1 MVTTSSGAISIGN
14 LRTEFDISG
23 TSGSRALSAFYDASA
38 NSYARPYDDS
48 VHSNANIPSSGAVAL
63 SDFYATENTYY
74 QHETVPIF
82 HWSQYIDDS
91 GKDAF
96 GVYSIHWNNIAIV
109 SHQTDVHYQTAS
121 YSTGGQTYLRHTEKA
136 GSRNSRQA
144 SGGLK
149 FSVER

>member
-38 NSYARPYDDS
+38 RPYDA
-48 VHSNANIPSSGAVAL
+48 VHSNTNIPSSGAVAL
-63 SDFYATENTYY
+63 SNFYATENTYY

-82 HWSQYIDDS
+82 YWSQHTDDS
-91 GKDAF
+91 GKEAVAIF
-96 GVYSIHWNNIAIV
+96 TIYWNNTAIV
-109 SHQTDVHYQTAS
+109 SNQADQFRATTS
-121 YSTGGQTYLRHTEKA
+121 YAAGGQTYLRTRQIA
-136 GSRNSRQA
+136 GSANSRQA
-144 SGGLK
+144 SAGLK

>member
-38 NSYARPYDDS
+38 RPYDG

-63 SDFYATENTYY
+63 SNFYATENTYY
-74 QHETVPIF
+74 QTTAPIF
-82 HWSQYIDDS
+82 YWSQHTDDTQKEAS
-91 GKDAF
+91 AIF
-96 GVYSIHWNNIAIV
+96 TIYWNNTAIV
-109 SHQTDVHYQTAS
+109 SNQAESNDRSTTS
-121 YSTGGQTYLRHTEKA
+121 YAAGGQTYLRTRQFA
-136 GSRNSRQA
+136 GAAHSTTH
-144 SGGLK
+144 GTGLK